1 MEAAPT
7 SPQLS
12 TYAPQTNVAV
22 THAVPSTHNAVNLIQ
37 PDQSKSLFIVD
48 PSQQHALQM
57 YANDRAF
64 MSAGNSVEYN
74 TTPGALTV
82 PVTNGNNQIMVS
94 PRTFVCVS
102 SLSSFSV
109 RILRWVCLLAF
120 KKTKEEVVVEGSN

>member
-22 THAVPSTHNAVNLIQ
+22 THAVPSTHNAVNIIQ

-64 MSAGNSVEYN
+64 MTAANTVEYN
-74 TTPGALTV
+74 TTPGAITV

-94 PRTFVCVS
+94 PRAFICVDN
-102 SLSSFSV
+102 LPSV
-109 RILRWVCLLAF
+109 LVIQ
-120 KKTKEEVVVEGSN
+120 SP